1 MFYINDTVCIS
12 PQNTFSDINIEILK
26 ESENNFLKALE
37 PIYDG
42 LPHNA
47 LRRMSKSVRIALG
60 ASLLLIERNTQTY
73 DGIIIGSGN
82 GSMEETGKFLD
93 QLIEYNEGML
103 TPGNFV
109 QSSPN
114 AIAGQISLLTKNKNY
129 NITHVHKGLAFE
141 NAMLDV
147 AMLLKE
153 NPSNHYLMGGVDE
166 TSSYHYQLDDQE
178 GWYKNETISN
188 NHLYETGSEGSI
200 AGEGAAM
207 FILSNNK
214 ENSLAKLQSFT
225 TVHTSDKQVV
235 KEKIQQFLSI
245 NLPPEEKIDLFIS
258 GENGDERLLKYYL
271 ACENLLENEIASVR
285 FKHMSGEYS
294 TASAFALWLACNVL
308 GRKISIPKHCFKN
321 KTSEENYKNI
331 LIYNIYKGEQ
341 HSLML
346 VKELD

>member
-12 PQNTFSDINIEILK
+12 PQHTFSDINIEILN
-26 ESENNFLKALE
+26 ECENNFLKVLE
-37 PIYDG
+37 PIYEG
-42 LPHNA
+42 LSHNA
-47 LRRMSKSVRIALG
+47 LRRMSKSVRTALV
-60 ASLLLIERNTQTY
+60 ASLSVLKRNSSTC

-114 AIAGQISLLTKNKNY
+114 AITGQISLLTKNKNY

-141 NAMLDV
+141 NSMLDA

-153 NPSNHYLMGGVDE
+153 NPSKNYLIGGVDE

-178 GWYKNETISN
+178 GWYKKERISN
-188 NHLYETGSEGSI
+188 KYLYESGTAGSI

-214 ENSLAKLQSFT
+214 ENSLAKIQSFT
-225 TVHTSDKQVV
+225 TVHTSDLQVV
-235 KEKIQQFLSI
+235 KEKIQQFLSA
-245 NLPPEEKIDLFIS
+245 NLPPEEKIDLLIN

-271 ACENLLENEIASVR
+271 ACESLLDNEISIVR

-308 GRKISIPKHCFKN
+308 GKKTSIPKHCFKN
-321 KTSEENYKNI
+321 KTSEKNYKNI
-331 LIYNIYKGEQ
+331 LIYNTHKGEQ
-341 HSLML
+341 HGLML
-346 VKELD
+346 VKRVD